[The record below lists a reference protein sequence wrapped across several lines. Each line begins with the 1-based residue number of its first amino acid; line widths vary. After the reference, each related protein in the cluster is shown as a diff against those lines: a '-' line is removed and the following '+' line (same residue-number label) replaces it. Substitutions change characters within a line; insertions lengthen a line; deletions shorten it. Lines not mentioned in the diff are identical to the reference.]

1 MSAAKSLAY
10 DCETEAIEASR
21 VIFPSPLF
29 KNKPLE
35 FARNVLGKRTIAK
48 HQRKILEAYYSAAR
62 VDIVCCTGQKL
73 GKTEVEIIVA
83 GCDFGTVKGLE
94 GLVIGPK
101 SDHSG
106 KVFWKRFCIDIL
118 AAYYPCSDC
127 RPAHEAWCTL
137 VETDPFDETPRPE
150 RCSKCSPLIPSEY
163 VDHKDKSKG
172 RTSPWLNVDNC
183 EKGLR
188 APDGRSIA
196 AHVSRS
202 EGGQGG
208 FSGNVRIYADECS
221 DVDDE
226 TRRACK
232 GNMAGGGKAI
242 WFGNLLHLHGWF
254 AHAFKNQQGLFTHVF
269 QISSRLSPNIPGPV
283 VWSDG
288 ETTPINDNAERPI
301 PGMADR
307 EGIETLLRE
316 WKNAPNYV
324 AARIDAKHV
333 KQVEGQLVSMARVAA
348 AEARWTPN
356 GGEGILQFGVDVAR
370 MRDKLAIAA
379 RRGNTI
385 IDIFAEA
392 LGQDDHVR
400 GVEIVLEHGR
410 KHRRPHER
418 KPRLVY
424 DQTGP
429 EGQAFRKELM
439 AQKADEFF
447 DITAVQMG
455 DPPRNRTEF
464 DKRRDELAHGLA
476 KWICHGAIPVN
487 TNLQAQFEV
496 TTSKLVEVSYGS
508 GGRKWTVSRI
518 PLNDE
523 LRKHLDG
530 SSPDERNACEL
541 AVLDVDGSEP
551 SPAPSPTSAHTP
563 ANDTDTEESPTLSHH
578 DRYAAAY
585 GRFAR

>member
-21 VIFPSPLF
+21 VVFPSPLF

-62 VDIVCCTGQKL
+62 VDIVVCTGQKL

-83 GCDFGTVKGLE
+83 ACDFATIKSLE

-127 RPAHEAWCTL
+127 RPAHEEWCTL
-137 VETDPFDETPRPE
+137 VEADPFDETPRPE

-163 VDHKDKSKG
+163 VDRKDKSKG

-288 ETTPINDNAERPI
+288 KTTPVNDNAERPI

-316 WKNAPNYV
+316 WKNAPNFV
-324 AARIDAKHV
+324 AARIDAEHI

-356 GGEGILQFGVDVAR
+356 GGEGILQLGVDVAR
-370 MRDKLAIAA
+370 MRDKLAIAV
-379 RRGNTI
+379 RRGNVI
-385 IDIFAEA
+385 VEIFAEA

-400 GVEIVLEHGR
+400 GVEIVLEYGR

-429 EGQAFRKELM
+429 EGQAFRKELL

-455 DPPRNRTEF
+455 DPPRNRSEF

-476 KWICHGAIPVN
+476 KWINHGAIPVN

-496 TTSKLVEVSYGS
+496 TTSKLVEVSYGAN
-508 GGRKWTVSRI
+508 GRKWTVSRI
-518 PLNDE
+518 PLNEE
-523 LRKHLDG
+523 LRKHLNG

-551 SPAPSPTSAHTP
+551 LPSPSNASTTATVPTP
-563 ANDTDTEESPTLSHH
+563 ANDVGTPMLSHY

-585 GRFAR
+585 GRR

>member
-1 MSAAKSLAY
+1 MRALLLCQP
-10 DCETEAIEASR
+10 DR
-21 VIFPSPLF
+21 
-29 KNKPLE
+29 
-35 FARNVLGKRTIAK
+35 
-48 HQRKILEAYYSAAR
+48 
-62 VDIVCCTGQKL
+62 
-73 GKTEVEIIVA
+73 
-83 GCDFGTVKGLE
+83 
-94 GLVIGPK
+94 
-101 SDHSG
+101 
-106 KVFWKRFCIDIL
+106 
-118 AAYYPCSDC
+118 
-127 RPAHEAWCTL
+127 
-137 VETDPFDETPRPE
+137 
-150 RCSKCSPLIPSEY
+150 
-163 VDHKDKSKG
+163 KDKSKG

-288 ETTPINDNAERPI
+288 KTTPVNDNAERPI

-307 EGIETLLRE
+307 EGIENLLRE

-324 AARIDAKHV
+324 AARIDAEHI

-348 AEARWTPN
+348 AEARWTPH
-356 GGEGILQFGVDVAR
+356 GGEGILQLGVDVAR
-370 MRDKLAIAA
+370 MRDRLAIAV

-385 IDIFAEA
+385 LEIFAEA

-400 GVEIVLEHGR
+400 GVELVLEHGR
-410 KHRRPHER
+410 RHHRRHER

-429 EGQAFRKELM
+429 EGQAFRKELL

-455 DPPRNRTEF
+455 DPPRNRQEF

-476 KWICHGAIPVN
+476 KWINHGAIPVN

-496 TTSKLVEVSYGS
+496 TTSKLVEVSYGAN
-508 GGRKWTVSRI
+508 GRKWTVSRI

-523 LRKHLDG
+523 LRKHLNG

-551 SPAPSPTSAHTP
+551 LPSPSNASTTATVPTP
-563 ANDTDTEESPTLSHH
+563 ANDVGTPMLSHY

-585 GRFAR
+585 GRRP